1 MKMDSVLHL
10 VDEKSHEVKTSC
22 TLMGVCRSSFYSVK
36 TKAKQALEESKLHQR
51 IRFHF
56 EKNKSRYGSPRIT
69 SCLRDEGFCVGKN
82 KVAEIMREM
91 GLRATQKV
99 SFRPRTTVNNPDS
112 NKAER
117 VFKIEET
124 EITAPDQ
131 VWASDLTYL
140 PFSDRFLYLVVFI
153 DLCTRKVK
161 SWELSSNMK
170 AHHTRQ
176 AFLGA
181 VADTKGSLHGLVAHS
196 DQGIQYCWGEYQDTL
211 GLLSVTQ
218 SMSRKGNCYD
228 NAFAESFFA
237 TLKRELDLGHC
248 ETEYQ
253 MKEEIAEYI
262 DWYNKERKHSSLGQ
276 ISPAEFESNYEA
288 FKAG

>member
-1 MKMDSVLHL
+1 MKLDSVFHL
-10 VDEKSHEVKTSC
+10 VEERSHEIKESC
-22 TLMGVCRSSFYSVK
+22 SLMGVCRSSFYAAKSRPNQASV
-36 TKAKQALEESKLHQR
+36 EPELHRR
-51 IRFHF
+51 IRFYF
-56 EKNKSRYGSPRIT
+56 EKNKKRYGSPRIT
-69 SCLRDEGFCVGKN
+69 SCLRDEGFCVGEN

-91 GLRATQKV
+91 GLRATQKA
-99 SFRPRTTVNNPDS
+99 SFRPKTTINDPES
-112 NKAER
+112 RKAER

-124 EITAPDQ
+124 EVKSPDQ

-140 PFSDRFLYLVVFI
+140 PFLDRFLYLVVFI

-161 SWELSSNMK
+161 SWELSTNMK
-170 AHHTRQ
+170 AHHTKQ

-181 VADTKGSLHGLVAHS
+181 VANTKGSLNGLVSHS
-196 DQGIQYCWGEYQDTL
+196 DQGSQYCWGDYQETL
-211 GLLSVTQ
+211 ELLSVTQ

-237 TLKRELDLGHC
+237 TLKRELDLSHC

-262 DWYNKERKHSSLGQ
+262 EWYNKERKHSSLGA
-276 ISPAEFESNYEA
+276 IAESCGIEIIK
-288 FKAG
+288 KAA

>member
-1 MKMDSVLHL
+1 MVHL
-10 VDEKSHEVKTSC
+10 VDEKSHEIKGSC
-22 TLMGVCRSSFYSVK
+22 SLMGVSRSSFYLAKSRP
-36 TKAKQALEESKLHQR
+36 KQALVEPELHQR

-56 EKNKSRYGSPRIT
+56 EKNKKRYGSPRIA
-69 SCLRDEGFCVGKN
+69 SCLRDEGFCVGEN
-82 KVAEIMREM
+82 TVADIMRELD
-91 GLRATQKV
+91 LRATQKA
-99 SFRPRTTVNNPDS
+99 SFRPKTTVNDPAS

-124 EITAPDQ
+124 EVTKPNQ

-140 PFSDRFLYLVVFI
+140 PFSNRFLYLVVFI

-161 SWELSSNMK
+161 SWELASNMK
-170 AHHTRQ
+170 AHHTKR

-181 VADTKGSLHGLVAHS
+181 VANTDGSLDGLVSHS
-196 DQGIQYCWGEYQDTL
+196 DQGIQYCWSEYRETL
-211 GLLSVTQ
+211 EFLSVTR

-237 TLKRELDLGHC
+237 TLKRELDLSHC

-253 MKEEIAEYI
+253 MKEEIAEYV
-262 DWYNKERKHSSLGQ
+262 DWYNNERKHSSLGQ

>member
-1 MKMDSVLHL
+1 MFHL
-10 VDEKSHEVKTSC
+10 VDEKSHEVKSSC
-22 TLMGVCRSSFYSVK
+22 SLMGVCRSSFYSIK
-36 TKAKQALEESKLHQR
+36 TRPQQALVEPLLHQR

-56 EKNKSRYGSPRIT
+56 DKNKGRYGSPRIA
-69 SCLRDEGFCVGKN
+69 SCLRDEGFCIGEN
-82 KVAEIMREM
+82 KVAEIMREL
-91 GLRATQKV
+91 GLRAAQKS
-99 SFRPRTTVNNPDS
+99 SFKPKTTINDPVS

-124 EITAPDQ
+124 EVTAPDQ

-140 PFSDRFLYLVVFI
+140 PFLDRFLYLVIFI

-170 AHHTRQ
+170 AHHTKQ
-176 AFLGA
+176 AFLSA
-181 VADTKGSLHGLVAHS
+181 VANTKGPLGGLVSHS
-196 DQGIQYCWGEYQDTL
+196 DQGVQYCWSEYQQTL
-211 GLLSVTQ
+211 EFLSVTQ

-237 TLKRELDLGHC
+237 TLKRELDLNHC

-276 ISPAEFESNYEA
+276 ISPAEFESNFEA

>member
-1 MKMDSVLHL
+1 
-10 VDEKSHEVKTSC
+10 
-22 TLMGVCRSSFYSVK
+22 MGVARSSFYAAKSRPELASVEPLL
-36 TKAKQALEESKLHQR
+36 QRR

-56 EKNKSRYGSPRIT
+56 EKNKRRYGSPRIT
-69 SCLRDEGFCVGKN
+69 SSLRDEGFCIGEN
-82 KVAEIMREM
+82 KVAELMREM
-91 GLRATQKV
+91 CLRATQKS
-99 SFRPRTTVNNPDS
+99 SFRPKTTVNDPES
-112 NKAER
+112 NKCER
-117 VFKIEET
+117 VFKITET
-124 EITAPDQ
+124 KATRPDQ

-140 PFSDRFLYLVVFI
+140 PFSNRFLYLVVFI

-161 SWELSSNMK
+161 SWELASNMK
-170 AHHTRQ
+170 AHHTKR

-181 VADTKGSLHGLVAHS
+181 VANTKGSLNGLVSHS

-211 GLLSVTQ
+211 EFLSVTQ

-237 TLKRELDLGHC
+237 TLKRELDLSHC
-248 ETEYQ
+248 ETELE

-262 DWYNKERKHSSLGQ
+262 EWYNNERKHSSLGQ

-288 FKAG
+288 FTA